1 VVVIMS
7 EPMQKEI
14 DAIVALMAPPP
25 QSTGLLTARDVQ
37 DIVRRAASKGAL
49 VGWLAAEK
57 DVHTRMSRS
66 LSQLEYENQCNKD
79 RVKELEMEI
88 IGLQR

>member
-1 VVVIMS
+1 MS

-14 DAIVALMAPPP
+14 DAIVAMMAPPP
-25 QSTGLLTARDVQ
+25 SSAGLLTARDVQ

-57 DVHTRMSRS
+57 DVHARMSRT
-66 LSQLEYENQCNKD
+66 LAQLEYENQNNKD
-79 RVKELEMEI
+79 RIKELELEI
-88 IGLQR
+88 MGLQQ

>member
-1 VVVIMS
+1 MS

-25 QSTGLLTARDVQ
+25 QSTGLLTARDVS

-49 VGWLAAEK
+49 VGWLAAER
-57 DVHTRMSRS
+57 DVKERAGRA
-66 LSQLEYENQCNKD
+66 LAQLEYENQNNKD
-79 RVKELEMEI
+79 RIKELELEI
-88 IGLQR
+88 MGLQQ

>member
-1 VVVIMS
+1 MS

-14 DAIVALMAPPP
+14 DAIVAMMAPPP
-25 QSTGLLTARDVQ
+25 SSAGLLTARDVS

-57 DVHTRMSRS
+57 DVKERAGRA
-66 LSQLEYENQCNKD
+66 LAQLEYENQNNKD
-79 RVKELEMEI
+79 RIKELELEI
-88 IGLQR
+88 MGLQQ

>member
-1 VVVIMS
+1 
-7 EPMQKEI
+7 MQKDI
-14 DAIVALMAPPP
+14 DAIVAMMAPPP
-25 QSTGLLTARDVQ
+25 NSTGLLTARDVQ

-49 VGWLAAEK
+49 IGWLAAEK
-57 DVHTRMSRS
+57 DVQARMSRTVA
-66 LSQLEYENQCNKD
+66 QMEYENQCNKD

>member
-1 VVVIMS
+1 MS
-7 EPMQKEI
+7 ESMQKEI

-25 QSTGLLTARDVQ
+25 SSTGLLTARDVQ

-57 DVHTRMSRS
+57 DVHARMSRT
-66 LSQLEYENQCNKD
+66 LGQLEYENQCNKD
-79 RVKELEMEI
+79 RVKELELEV
-88 IGLQR
+88 IGLQQ

>member
-1 VVVIMS
+1 MS

-25 QSTGLLTARDVQ
+25 SSTGLLTARDVQ

-57 DVHTRMSRS
+57 DVHARMSRT
-66 LSQLEYENQCNKD
+66 LGQLEYENQNNKD
-79 RVKELEMEI
+79 RIKELELEI
-88 IGLQR
+88 MGLQQ

>member
-1 VVVIMS
+1 MS
-7 EPMQKEI
+7 EPMQKDI
-14 DAIVALMAPPP
+14 DAVVALMAPPSN
-25 QSTGLLTARDVQ
+25 STGLLTARDVQ

-49 VGWLAAEK
+49 IGWLAAEK
-57 DVHTRMSRS
+57 DTRERMART
-66 LSQLEYENQCNKD
+66 LAQVEYENQCNKD

>member
-1 VVVIMS
+1 MS

-14 DAIVALMAPPP
+14 DAIVAMMAPPA
-25 QSTGLLTARDVQ
+25 SSVGLLTARDVQ

-57 DVHTRMSRS
+57 DVHARMSRT
-66 LSQLEYENQCNKD
+66 LAQLEYENQNNKD
-79 RVKELEMEI
+79 RIKELELEI
-88 IGLQR
+88 MGLQQ

>member
-1 VVVIMS
+1 MS

-57 DVHTRMSRS
+57 DVHARMSRT
-66 LSQLEYENQCNKD
+66 LAQLEYENQNNKD
-79 RVKELEMEI
+79 RVKELELEI
-88 IGLQR
+88 IGLQQ

>member
-1 VVVIMS
+1 MS
-7 EPMQKEI
+7 EPMQKDI
-14 DAIVALMAPPP
+14 DAIVAMMAPPP
-25 QSTGLLTARDVQ
+25 NSTGLLTARDVQ

-49 VGWLAAEK
+49 IGWLAAEK
-57 DVHTRMSRS
+57 DVQARMSRTVA
-66 LSQLEYENQCNKD
+66 QMEYENQCNKD

>member
-1 VVVIMS
+1 
-7 EPMQKEI
+7 MQREI
-14 DAIVALMAPPP
+14 DAFVAMMAPPP

-57 DVHTRMSRS
+57 DVKERAGRA
-66 LSQLEYENQCNKD
+66 LAQLEYENQNNKD
-79 RVKELEMEI
+79 RVKELELEI
-88 IGLQR
+88 MGLQR

>member
-1 VVVIMS
+1 MVVIMS

-14 DAIVALMAPPP
+14 DAIVAMMAPPP
-25 QSTGLLTARDVQ
+25 SSTGLLTARDVQ

-57 DVHTRMSRS
+57 DVKERAGRA
-66 LSQLEYENQCNKD
+66 LAQLEYENQNNKD
-79 RVKELEMEI
+79 RIKELELEI

>member
-1 VVVIMS
+1 MS

-25 QSTGLLTARDVQ
+25 QSTGLLTARDVS

-57 DVHTRMSRS
+57 DVHARMSRT
-66 LSQLEYENQCNKD
+66 LGQLEYENQNNKD
-79 RVKELEMEI
+79 RIKELELEI
-88 IGLQR
+88 MGLQQ

>member
-1 VVVIMS
+1 MVVIMS

-14 DAIVALMAPPP
+14 DAIVALMAPPLS
-25 QSTGLLTARDVQ
+25 STGLLTARDVQ

-57 DVHTRMSRS
+57 DVHARMSRN
-66 LSQLEYENQCNKD
+66 LAQLEYENQCNKD
-79 RVKELEMEI
+79 RVKELELEVM
-88 IGLQR
+88 GLQQ

>member
-1 VVVIMS
+1 MS

-14 DAIVALMAPPP
+14 DAVVALMAPPAN
-25 QSTGLLTARDVQ
+25 STGLLTARDVQ

-49 VGWLAAEK
+49 IGWLAAEK
-57 DVHTRMSRS
+57 DVHARMSRT
-66 LSQLEYENQCNKD
+66 LVQLEYENQCNKD

>member
-1 VVVIMS
+1 
-7 EPMQKEI
+7 MQKEI

-25 QSTGLLTARDVQ
+25 QSTGLLTARDVS

-57 DVHTRMSRS
+57 DVHARMSRT
-66 LSQLEYENQCNKD
+66 LGQLEYENQNNKD
-79 RVKELEMEI
+79 RIKELELEI
-88 IGLQR
+88 MGLQQ

>member
-1 VVVIMS
+1 MS

-25 QSTGLLTARDVQ
+25 NSTGLLTARDIG

-57 DVHTRMSRS
+57 DVHARMSRT
-66 LSQLEYENQCNKD
+66 LVQLEYENQCNKD
-79 RVKELEMEI
+79 RVKELELEVM
-88 IGLQR
+88 GLQR

>member
-1 VVVIMS
+1 
-7 EPMQKEI
+7 MQKEI

-25 QSTGLLTARDVQ
+25 QSTGLLTARDVS

-57 DVHTRMSRS
+57 DVKERAGRA
-66 LSQLEYENQCNKD
+66 LVQLEYENQCNKD
-79 RVKELEMEI
+79 RVKELELEVM
-88 IGLQR
+88 GLQQ

>member
-1 VVVIMS
+1 MS

-14 DAIVALMAPPP
+14 DAIVAMMAPPP
-25 QSTGLLTARDVQ
+25 SSAGLLTARDVQ

-57 DVHTRMSRS
+57 DVHARMSRT
-66 LSQLEYENQCNKD
+66 LGQLEYENQCNKD
-79 RVKELEMEI
+79 RVKELELEI
-88 IGLQR
+88 IGLQQ

>member
-1 VVVIMS
+1 MS

-25 QSTGLLTARDVQ
+25 SSVGLLTARDVS

-49 VGWLAAEK
+49 VGWLAAER
-57 DVHTRMSRS
+57 DVKERAGRA
-66 LSQLEYENQCNKD
+66 LAQLEYENQNNKD
-79 RVKELEMEI
+79 RIKELELEI
-88 IGLQR
+88 MGLQQ

>member
-25 QSTGLLTARDVQ
+25 SSAGLLTARDVS

-49 VGWLAAEK
+49 VGWLAAER
-57 DVHTRMSRS
+57 DVKERAGRA
-66 LSQLEYENQCNKD
+66 LAQLEYENQCNKD
-79 RVKELEMEI
+79 RVKELELEVM
-88 IGLQR
+88 GLQQ

>member
-1 VVVIMS
+1 MS

-25 QSTGLLTARDVQ
+25 QSTGLLTSRDVS

-49 VGWLAAEK
+49 VGWLAAER
-57 DVHTRMSRS
+57 DVKERAGRA
-66 LSQLEYENQCNKD
+66 LAQLEYENQNNKD
-79 RVKELEMEI
+79 RIKELELEI
-88 IGLQR
+88 MGLQQ